1 MPVGT
6 SDGQYYESDLHALF
20 DIKPNEDAPRKA
32 QDASKSPEV
41 LGVADKNKLTS
52 EAPSPVGEA
61 VKNDPLDYTDK
72 FNTPLTPQ
80 EETEF
85 NKRFQPRDSYDYDM
99 RGWFKQ
105 NQNEPKHE
113 GGEHYVDTFKKPNH
127 PTFSDE
133 SKYHGDQYQG
143 GHWDMENKTFTPGA
157 TNLENHGREGLED
170 YFKETEPDY
179 KLKINQQ
186 APITEQQAEGKK
198 YHFRFTPEE
207 FKNKFGKDPIHN
219 DFDEIFRFKNGDYG
233 VHIAPPV
240 PKPDPGVPVGSNPS
254 ASDIAS
260 MTHQQ
265 EQPNPAAPYVK
276 GAMQF
281 AEGGISRVLGENQPE
296 WSKKLGEKLSSPEA
310 NAALG
315 IFGGRYTVTAKSL
328 AEAMEAKGMSEKS
341 IKYMT
346 GLERGSEGK
355 WRSEIDDSAAKVHP
369 EVLKSGDTHNL
380 EDVLDHPE
388 LYKKYPDARYLP
400 VTQQTLSLDTRGE
413 YSPDIEHILMSDIKD
428 KDKFKD
434 TLLHEIQHWIQHKG
448 GFDFKSAAE
457 KPRGLQRTVVQ
468 QLTDK
473 HLGEYKD
480 ALQKA
485 IESGDFD
492 EAVNIRK
499 QMKKYEE
506 YLTYR
511 AEPREAEA
519 HNVEKRSRFSKQQRQ
534 QVLAKETEF
543 PSREH
548 QLIETIK
555 SK

>member
-52 EAPSPVGEA
+52 EAPSPAGE
-61 VKNDPLDYTDK
+61 
-72 FNTPLTPQ
+72 
-80 EETEF
+80 
-85 NKRFQPRDSYDYDM
+85 
-99 RGWFKQ
+99 
-105 NQNEPKHE
+105 
-113 GGEHYVDTFKKPNH
+113 
-127 PTFSDE
+127 
-133 SKYHGDQYQG
+133 
-143 GHWDMENKTFTPGA
+143 
-157 TNLENHGREGLED
+157 
-170 YFKETEPDY
+170 
-179 KLKINQQ
+179 
-186 APITEQQAEGKK
+186 APITKPPVERNTEENPLFEYEDEGQK
-198 YHFRFTPEE
+198 YHFRFTPEM
-207 FKNKFGKDPIHN
+207 FDSKKPGGFGSDPIHE
-219 DFDEIFRFKNGDYG
+219 DWDKIFRFKNGDYG

-388 LYKKYPDARYLP
+388 LYKKYPEARN
-400 VTQQTLSLDTRGE
+400 LSVSEAILDKHTSGL
-413 YSPDIEHILMSDIKD
+413 YYPDLQHIALSPSIKSES
-428 KDKFKD
+428 KFKE
-434 TLLHEIQHWIQHKG
+434 TLLHEVQHWVQQKE
-448 GFDFKSAAE
+448 GFDFVSGVN
-457 KPRGLQRTVVQ
+457 KPKFLQKEILQ
-468 QLTDK
+468 KLADK
-473 HLGEYKD
+473 HLGEYKE
-480 ALQKA
+480 ALIKA
-485 IESGDFD
+485 VEEGDVD
-492 EAVNIRK
+492 TAAAVRK
-499 QMKKYEE
+499 QMKTYED
-506 YLTYR
+506 YLIYR
-511 AEPREAEA
+511 AAPVEAEA
-519 HNVEKRSRFSKQQRQ
+519 HNTEGRIQLNKKQRLES
-534 QVLAKETEF
+534 LAKETEF